1 MKKKNFDGVASSYL
15 FLETITFGN
24 QLQKCR
30 TSMISHLTN
39 SKQVLV
45 LGEGN
50 GRFLEAFCKVNPL
63 AEILVM
69 DESPRMLDLAKRR
82 ISNSNP
88 PIYHRIEFR
97 CANVFEILPLSGTFD
112 LIVCNFF
119 LDCFSKTENERLLD
133 AFHQM
138 LTGNGL
144 LVVGDFMNPGSLIG
158 RIFAG
163 LILKCMHLFFR
174 KTTGISATELTDF
187 HALLREKCFLLEH
200 SQSHLLGFLNS
211 SIWKTACH
219 ER

>member
-39 SKQVLV
+39 SKRVLV

-63 AEILVM
+63 AEILVI

-82 ISNSNP
+82 IANANP

-119 LDCFSKTENERLLD
+119 LDCFTSSEIGHLLGL
-133 AFHQM
+133 FRQM
-138 LTGNGL
+138 ILESGL
-144 LVVGDFMNPGSLIG
+144 LVVGDFRKPDSIFGKFIG
-158 RIFAG
+158 EF
-163 LILKCMHLFFR
+163 ILKIMHVFFE
-174 KTTGISATELTDF
+174 KTAGISATELTDL
-187 HALLREKCFLLEH
+187 HAMLLER
-200 SQSHLLGFLNS
+200 SFQKAVEKKLFFGFLNS
-211 SIWKTACH
+211 SIWKPV
-219 ER
+219 

>member
-1 MKKKNFDGVASSYL
+1 MKKKNFDGVASIYL

-50 GRFLEAFCKVNPL
+50 GRFLEAFCKANPL
-63 AEILVM
+63 AELLVI

-82 ISNSNP
+82 IANANP
-88 PIYHRIEFR
+88 PINNQIEFR

-119 LDCFSKTENERLLD
+119 LDCFTSSEIGHLLGL
-133 AFHQM
+133 FRQM
-138 LTGNGL
+138 LLESGS
-144 LVVGDFMNPGSLIG
+144 LVVGDFRKPHS
-158 RIFAG
+158 IFG
-163 LILKCMHLFFR
+163 KFILKIMHVFFK
-174 KTTGISATELTDF
+174 KTAGISATELTDL
-187 HALLREKCFLLEH
+187 HAMLLE
-200 SQSHLLGFLNS
+200 SSFQKTVEKKLFFGFLNS
-211 SIWKTACH
+211 SIWKPV
-219 ER
+219 

>member
-39 SKQVLV
+39 SKRALV

-50 GRFLEAFCKVNPL
+50 GRFLEAFCKANPL
-63 AEILVM
+63 AEILVI

-82 ISNSNP
+82 IANANP
-88 PIYHRIEFR
+88 PINNQIEFR

-119 LDCFSKTENERLLD
+119 LDCFTSSEIGHLMGLFR
-133 AFHQM
+133 QM
-138 LTGNGL
+138 LFGEGL
-144 LVVGDFMNPGSLIG
+144 LVVGDFRKPNSIFGKIIG
-158 RIFAG
+158 LF
-163 LILKCMHLFFR
+163 ILKFMHIFFK
-174 KTTGISATELTDF
+174 KTAGISATELTDL
-187 HALLREKCFLLEH
+187 HAILLER
-200 SQSHLLGFLNS
+200 SFQKAVEKKLFFGFLNS
-211 SIWKTACH
+211 SIWKPV
-219 ER
+219 

>member
-63 AEILVM
+63 AEILVI

-82 ISNSNP
+82 IANANP
-88 PIYHRIEFR
+88 PINNQIKFR

-119 LDCFSKTENERLLD
+119 LDCFTSSEIGHLLGL
-133 AFHQM
+133 FRQM
-138 LTGNGL
+138 ILESGL
-144 LVVGDFMNPGSLIG
+144 LVVGDFRKPDSIFGKFIG
-158 RIFAG
+158 EF
-163 LILKCMHLFFR
+163 ILKIMHVFFE
-174 KTTGISATELTDF
+174 KTAGISATELTDL
-187 HALLREKCFLLEH
+187 HAMLLER
-200 SQSHLLGFLNS
+200 SFQKAVEKKLFFGFLNS
-211 SIWKTACH
+211 SIWKPV
-219 ER
+219 

>member
-39 SKQVLV
+39 SKRALV

-50 GRFLEAFCKVNPL
+50 GRFLEAFCKANPL
-63 AEILVM
+63 AEILVI

-82 ISNSNP
+82 IANANP
-88 PIYHRIEFR
+88 PINNQIEFR

-119 LDCFSKTENERLLD
+119 LDCFTSSEIGHLMGLFR
-133 AFHQM
+133 QM
-138 LTGNGL
+138 LFGEGL
-144 LVVGDFMNPGSLIG
+144 LVVGDFRKPHSIFGKIIG
-158 RIFAG
+158 EF
-163 LILKCMHLFFR
+163 ILKFMHVFFQ
-174 KTTGISATELTDF
+174 KTAGISATELTDL
-187 HALLREKCFLLEH
+187 HAILLER
-200 SQSHLLGFLNS
+200 SFQKAVEKKLFFGFLNS
-211 SIWKTACH
+211 SIWKPV
-219 ER
+219 

>member
-39 SKQVLV
+39 SKRVLV

-63 AEILVM
+63 AEILVI

-119 LDCFSKTENERLLD
+119 LDCFTSSEIAHLLGL
-133 AFHQM
+133 FRQM
-138 LTGNGL
+138 ILESGL
-144 LVVGDFMNPGSLIG
+144 LVVGDFRKPHS
-158 RIFAG
+158 IFGKFIAEF
-163 LILKCMHLFFR
+163 ILKIMHVFFE
-174 KTTGISATELTDF
+174 KTAGISATELTDL
-187 HALLREKCFLLEH
+187 HAMLQERSFQKAVEKKLFF
-200 SQSHLLGFLNS
+200 GFLNS
-211 SIWKTACH
+211 SIWKPV
-219 ER
+219 

>member
-39 SKQVLV
+39 SKRALV

-50 GRFLEAFCKVNPL
+50 GRFLEAFCKANPL
-63 AEILVM
+63 AEILVI

-82 ISNSNP
+82 IANANP
-88 PIYHRIEFR
+88 PINNQIEFR

-119 LDCFSKTENERLLD
+119 LDCFTSSEIGHLMGLFR
-133 AFHQM
+133 QM
-138 LTGNGL
+138 LFGEGL
-144 LVVGDFMNPGSLIG
+144 LVVGDFRKPHSIFGKIIG
-158 RIFAG
+158 LF
-163 LILKCMHLFFR
+163 ILKFMHIFFK
-174 KTTGISATELTDF
+174 KTAGISATELTDL
-187 HALLREKCFLLEH
+187 HAILLER
-200 SQSHLLGFLNS
+200 SFQKAVEKKLFFGFLNS
-211 SIWKTACH
+211 SIWKPV
-219 ER
+219 

>member
-39 SKQVLV
+39 SKRVLV

-63 AEILVM
+63 AEILVI

-82 ISNSNP
+82 IANANP
-88 PIYHRIEFR
+88 PINNQIKFR

-119 LDCFSKTENERLLD
+119 LDCFTSSEIGHLLGL
-133 AFHQM
+133 FRQM
-138 LTGNGL
+138 ILESGL
-144 LVVGDFMNPGSLIG
+144 LVVGDFRKPDSIFGKFIG
-158 RIFAG
+158 EF
-163 LILKCMHLFFR
+163 ILKIMHVFFE
-174 KTTGISATELTDF
+174 KTAGISATELTDL
-187 HALLREKCFLLEH
+187 HAMLLER
-200 SQSHLLGFLNS
+200 SFQKAVEKKLFFGFLNS
-211 SIWKTACH
+211 SIWKPV
-219 ER
+219 

>member
-39 SKQVLV
+39 SKRALV

-50 GRFLEAFCKVNPL
+50 GRFLEAFCKANPL
-63 AEILVM
+63 AEILVI

-82 ISNSNP
+82 IANANP
-88 PIYHRIEFR
+88 PINNQIEFR

-119 LDCFSKTENERLLD
+119 LDCFTSSEIGHLMGLFR
-133 AFHQM
+133 QM
-138 LTGNGL
+138 LFGEGL
-144 LVVGDFMNPGSLIG
+144 LVVGDFRKPHSIFGKIIG
-158 RIFAG
+158 
-163 LILKCMHLFFR
+163 
-174 KTTGISATELTDF
+174 
-187 HALLREKCFLLEH
+187 
-200 SQSHLLGFLNS
+200 
-211 SIWKTACH
+211 
-219 ER
+219 